1 MEDKLKLAILYD
13 DEKRIFTL
21 HTKNSTY
28 QFQADTHGYLMHLY
42 YGRKSNGLM
51 NWTLSFYNR
60 GFACSPYD
68 AGNDRTYSLD
78 YLPQEFPFQGSGDF
92 RNPMLI
98 VRDCNGTYDCDLR
111 YKGYEIVNG
120 KYSLSGLPASYSDSD
135 DDQTLKIFLE
145 DERLNI
151 RITLLYGILYE
162 NDIITRSAVLRNN
175 GHEDITIEK
184 FQSACLD
191 FTHGH
196 FDIITFHGRHTLEM
210 QPERHELNHVSHV
223 IGSRRGTSSHQYNP
237 FVILS
242 DHETT
247 ETFGRCWGMQFV
259 WSGGFNAEAELD
271 QYNQTRIQM
280 GLHEEKFSYPVRPDE
295 EFTAPEVIMSF
306 SSEGLNHLSQNF
318 HKCIR
323 NNICRGFWKN
333 KPRPVLLNSWEASYF
348 NFTGESLLSMA
359 RHAKD
364 LNIDMFVLDD
374 GWFIN
379 RSNDDRALGDWIPD
393 EKKLGGSLSSLI
405 EKINAMGLKFG
416 IWVEP
421 EMISENSNLYREHPD
436 WALSI
441 PGRSPVLGRNQLV
454 LDMSR
459 KEVRNYIFDSVC
471 NIMNHGNIEYLKWDY
486 NRSISDVFSH
496 STCNQGRVLYDYII
510 GLYEVLE
517 RIISRYPEVLI
528 EGCSG
533 GGGRFDA
540 GMLYYTPQIWASD
553 NTDAIDRA
561 YIHYGISFGYPMSVS
576 AAHVSVCPNHQTGRI
591 TPLKTRGIVSMTGSF
606 GYELNPEKLGEDEKS
621 EIREQIRKYK
631 EDEDTIIN
639 GMYYRLS
646 NPHSENLCAWEYVSC
661 EGENVI
667 VNAVIHENHGNPP
680 VYYVTLQGLT
690 HGALYVQKEN
700 GEVYASDALMDSG
713 FPLPVPTGDYEAYSY
728 HFRRV

>member
-1 MEDKLKLAILYD
+1 MAILYD

-28 QFQADTHGYLMHLY
+28 QFQADIHGYLMHLY
-42 YGRKSNGLM
+42 YGRRSEGLM
-51 NWTLSFYNR
+51 NWMLSFCNR

-92 RNPMLI
+92 RSPMLI

-120 KYSLSGLPASYSDSD
+120 KYSLSGLPASYSDND

-145 DERLNI
+145 DSRLNI

-175 GHEDITIEK
+175 GHKDITIEK
-184 FQSACLD
+184 FQSSCLD

-237 FVILS
+237 F
-242 DHETT
+242 
-247 ETFGRCWGMQFV
+247 GRCWGMQFV
-259 WSGGFNAEAELD
+259 WSGEFKAEAELD

-393 EKKLGGSLSSLI
+393 EIGAICWMLCDNPGQSPRIPIFSGSTSLPEGFDKCGQLRYRDEAWIWHYRKANKLATVQWGRTKSTLLGTANRFEQKAFDEIPAVEERAKALLAEGKKKEATETLNQYTSDFAASTRQAWK
-405 EKINAMGLKFG
+405 EMENKF
-416 IWVEP
+416 W
-421 EMISENSNLYREHPD
+421 Y
-436 WALSI
+436 W
-441 PGRSPVLGRNQLV
+441 
-454 LDMSR
+454 
-459 KEVRNYIFDSVC
+459 
-471 NIMNHGNIEYLKWDY
+471 
-486 NRSISDVFSH
+486 
-496 STCNQGRVLYDYII
+496 
-510 GLYEVLE
+510 
-517 RIISRYPEVLI
+517 
-528 EGCSG
+528 
-533 GGGRFDA
+533 
-540 GMLYYTPQIWASD
+540 
-553 NTDAIDRA
+553 
-561 YIHYGISFGYPMSVS
+561 FG
-576 AAHVSVCPNHQTGRI
+576 
-591 TPLKTRGIVSMTGSF
+591 F
-606 GYELNPEKLGEDEKS
+606 G
-621 EIREQIRKYK
+621 
-631 EDEDTIIN
+631 
-639 GMYYRLS
+639 
-646 NPHSENLCAWEYVSC
+646 
-661 EGENVI
+661 
-667 VNAVIHENHGNPP
+667 
-680 VYYVTLQGLT
+680 
-690 HGALYVQKEN
+690 
-700 GEVYASDALMDSG
+700 
-713 FPLPVPTGDYEAYSY
+713 F
-728 HFRRV
+728 